1 MAPYSFL
8 FDDEILPSLILFS
21 LCSLGSSF
29 IFWGGG
35 GVGNVTPFSSE
46 FKLSFLITLAS
57 FCPLVEA
64 HTFQCLNQ
72 GTRKLTPFF
81 NIIQGALKGE
91 WFLDW
96 LEKKK
101 GEDKQTQV
109 GMTRVGLRI
118 EKRYIKKADTT
129 FVLSAKVKQNV
140 LNVA

>member
-1 MAPYSFL
+1 MTALSGVVEVETWTIIYAVTDMAPYSFL

-64 HTFQCLNQ
+64 HPFQCLNQ

-101 GEDKQTQV
+101 G
-109 GMTRVGLRI
+109 G
-118 EKRYIKKADTT
+118 
-129 FVLSAKVKQNV
+129 
-140 LNVA
+140 